1 MTTANKITITRIMMI
16 PVFVMMAIYYGRGL
30 EKGAPEEWQ
39 RWTAII
45 VFVLAA
51 ASDGID
57 GYIARR
63 YNQRSALGVILDPI
77 ADKGLLL
84 AGIITLSLSNWH
96 YEFPLWFPVLV
107 ISRDAVVV
115 IGAVVLHL
123 LNGSVQVRPTW
134 TGKAATAF
142 QMIALALVM
151 LQFNPFAHAAQLGRF
166 EIPLTMLD
174 ISVYLAGFF
183 TAISGFGYVLE
194 GISQLHARGHG
205 EPIPKDG
212 DKPGTR
218 N

>member
-30 EKGAPEEWQ
+30 EKGVPEEWQ

-123 LNGSVQVRPTW
+123 LNGTVHVRPTW

-151 LQFNPFAHAAQLGRF
+151 LQFNPFAHSAQLGRF

-205 EPIPKDG
+205 EPIPREG
-212 DKPGTR
+212 DKPGMR